1 MPTAIPD
8 QVFEATPPVY
18 TTEHTVIT
26 EVPAAPAPEPVMV
39 TYPLP
44 AVEPTPA
51 PDPVLTTHSTRGTVS
66 INYHMPAVEQTQA
79 PDPVLTTYSTRGTV
93 SINYHMPA
101 VEQTQA
107 ITERPAVTDA
117 SSFSGTTVLTVDKK
131 HRWDKH

>member
-18 TTEHTVIT
+18 TTEHTVIA
-26 EVPAAPAPEPVMV
+26 EVPAAPAPELVMV

-51 PDPVLTTHSTRGTVS
+51 PDPVLTT
-66 INYHMPAVEQTQA
+66 
-79 PDPVLTTYSTRGTV
+79 YSTRGTA
-93 SINYHMPA
+93 SINYHKPA

-131 HRWDKH
+131 HRWDKP